1 MKQKKTKKNRHKTSK
16 KNLFLVCNYRTFRGF
31 EHLKITVAEE
41 CYKYFWNIIYLNH
54 LSDT

>member
-1 MKQKKTKKNRHKTSK
+1 MKQKNKNKHRHKTSK

-41 CYKYFWNIIYLNH
+41 CDKYFWNIIYLKH

>member
-1 MKQKKTKKNRHKTSK
+1 MKQKKTKKTRHKTSK